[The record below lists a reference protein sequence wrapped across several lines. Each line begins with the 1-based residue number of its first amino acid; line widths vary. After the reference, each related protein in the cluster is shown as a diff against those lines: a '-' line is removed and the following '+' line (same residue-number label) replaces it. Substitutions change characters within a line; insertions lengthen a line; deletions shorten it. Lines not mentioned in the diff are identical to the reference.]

1 MVIFSKIIKY
11 ILLLTIFQTF
21 LSLKLDTNLEQNEIE
36 INLEIKAKN
45 AETTD
50 FEENNFLSD
59 EEIKNITISNQ
70 KYQKV
75 NIKCN
80 NDTNI
85 NLLLFIYN
93 GNMDSMDYT
102 GYSDTLKDISDLGNL
117 TQFEINTKNIINNKL
132 DIKINIALSSTSS
145 TETIVQIF
153 KVINNEY
160 RNITEKNK
168 EKININSKNFIK
180 FLDKKETRI
189 KVEINFKTEI
199 DDEIAYGI
207 ISLPTNKTQFLPTSF
222 SFNKTYEEIK
232 KESHSKI
239 KEIEIQEEVKKMN
252 DYYGMQHFA
261 FIFSIKNNK
270 EYEIR
275 INYDIMDIF
284 LICSIILALIFAVI
298 TFFLIRIKQ
307 PTQKTNDFYEEKK
320 EEDEADN

>member
-1 MVIFSKIIKY
+1 
-11 ILLLTIFQTF
+11 
-21 LSLKLDTNLEQNEIE
+21 
-36 INLEIKAKN
+36 
-45 AETTD
+45 
-50 FEENNFLSD
+50 
-59 EEIKNITISNQ
+59 
-70 KYQKV
+70 
-75 NIKCN
+75 
-80 NDTNI
+80 
-85 NLLLFIYN
+85 
-93 GNMDSMDYT
+93 MDSMDYT

-160 RNITEKNK
+160 RNITEKYK

-207 ISLPTNKTQFLPTSF
+207 ISLPTNNTQYLPTSF
-222 SFNKTYEEIK
+222 SFNKTYKEIK

-239 KEIEIQEEVKKMN
+239 KEIEIQEEVKQKN

>member
-21 LSLKLDTNLEQNEIE
+21 LSLKLDSNLEQNEIE

-85 NLLLFIYN
+85 NLLLFIYK
-93 GNMDSMDYT
+93 GNKDSMDYT
-102 GYSDTLKDISDLGNL
+102 GYSDTLKDISDLSNL

-132 DIKINIALSSTSS
+132 EIKINIALSS

-153 KVINNEY
+153 KVINNSY
-160 RNITEKNK
+160 ISITEKDK
-168 EKININSKNFIK
+168 KKININSKNFIK
-180 FLDKKETRI
+180 FLDKKQTRI

-239 KEIEIQEEVKKMN
+239 KEIEIQEEVKQMN

-261 FIFSIKNNK
+261 FIFSIKNNNK
-270 EYEIR
+270 YEIR